1 MYLVVDDHPVS
12 RKGLEQI
19 IHMYYPEEEILEA
32 GTVHEAM
39 SCLDKSAVS
48 IAFVDLRLGEESG
61 FDLLKWLKESRREV
75 RTICI
80 TSSSRESDFFRARE
94 MGVDAYILKDAFI
107 EEIMFG
113 LRAVQRGSKFYS
125 SALMEKLN
133 LAAEEEKKL
142 ESLTEREV
150 EVLCLMSQG
159 CSNAEIG

>member
-1 MYLVVDDHPVS
+1 MTIRFRARGWSKLYTC
-12 RKGLEQI
+12 I
-19 IHMYYPEEEILEA
+19 IRSSILEA

-113 LRAVQRGSKFYS
+113 LSFTRAR
-125 SALMEKLN
+125 
-133 LAAEEEKKL
+133 
-142 ESLTEREV
+142 
-150 EVLCLMSQG
+150 
-159 CSNAEIG
+159 